1 MKQKRKILAIILITT
16 IILLMIYHSLEHSKK
31 EFDIFYIF
39 ENSKSPDNRT
49 LVTGEIIEINYTKK
63 TIIVRSSDPPYSLKK
78 IKIQNIEFID
88 YKPKKGDITEILGV
102 ENEEKNITAEKMLV
116 FERWKHDLIYI
127 RSIPAIPIALYLF
140 FRTWNFNKK
149 TSRFER
155 GKQDA

>member
-1 MKQKRKILAIILITT
+1 MKQKRKILAIILISS
-16 IILLMIYHSLEHSKK
+16 IVLLMIYHSLENSKK

-49 LVTGEIIEINYTKK
+49 LITGEIIEINYTTKI
-63 TIIVRSSDPPYSLKK
+63 IIVRSSDPPYSLKK
-78 IKIQNIEFID
+78 IKIQNIKFID
-88 YKPKKGDITEILGV
+88 YIPKKGDITEILGV

-140 FRTWNFNKK
+140 FRTWHFNKK
-149 TSRFER
+149 TYRFER